1 MNTEK
6 EKQEKLKWYDSGNII
21 NNSII
26 GIILLIIICSQSF
39 AVSSS
44 GSLSLFGSVINHN
57 SIYLLV
63 LIYCVFLKTKFGKK
77 YFNYLNVFLIFVY
90 FIATITSFL
99 TVIQSFSL
107 NTVLSFTINFVLVV
121 YMIHTFFRDTRYWKE
136 FRLNNS
142 PFNEFS
148 NDSYF
153 YSVIV
158 VSIFLL
164 AVNLISTVAVSGV
177 ILSMLDAIYLVL
189 FGRFIYLYRYYLD
202 SNNKDTDNAGNFDE
216 IRESI
221 KNTFDDT
228 SNKVKDLL
236 DEANINKTIDGIKE
250 ATTEVV
256 DNVKTQINV
265 VVNDEKKKEDV
276 SKKTDDNKK
285 QQSNK
290 KNYKNKNYS
299 KNNKVKGDDK

>member
-1 MNTEK
+1 
-6 EKQEKLKWYDSGNII
+6 
-21 NNSII
+21 
-26 GIILLIIICSQSF
+26 
-39 AVSSS
+39 
-44 GSLSLFGSVINHN
+44 
-57 SIYLLV
+57 
-63 LIYCVFLKTKFGKK
+63 
-77 YFNYLNVFLIFVY
+77 
-90 FIATITSFL
+90 
-99 TVIQSFSL
+99 
-107 NTVLSFTINFVLVV
+107 
-121 YMIHTFFRDTRYWKE
+121 MIHTFFRDTRYWKE

-158 VSIFLL
+158 VSVFLL

-236 DEANINKTIDGIKE
+236 DEANINKTIDDIKE

-256 DNVKTQINV
+256 DNVKTQINE

-276 SKKTDDNKK
+276 SKKIGDNKK
-285 QQSNK
+285 QQSKK